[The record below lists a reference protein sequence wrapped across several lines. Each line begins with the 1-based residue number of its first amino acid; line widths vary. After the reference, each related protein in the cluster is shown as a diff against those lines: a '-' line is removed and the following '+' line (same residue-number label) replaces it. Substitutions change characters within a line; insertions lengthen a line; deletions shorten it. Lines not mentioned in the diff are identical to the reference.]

1 MAIGFPDWWELGRGG
16 YPNIQKLCRT
26 AFGGLL
32 TNVELTSWFP
42 EPDVYEAQLA
52 EPNSGGY
59 LRFYRTGGRINR
71 DQARDEPKV
80 QIAAL
85 TRSSDDS
92 WELIEFVRQVLEE
105 GYGDAMTVVPGTI
118 HQLFAA
124 GEVVGPQ
131 LIPELISDDRLVP
144 ITYELH
150 TKRPKGLPKYR
161 ELLGL

>member
-1 MAIGFPDWWELGRGG
+1 MAIGFPEWWNVGQAG
-16 YPNIQKLCRT
+16 YPNIQKLMRK
-26 AFGGLL
+26 AFDGLL

-42 EPDVYEAQLA
+42 KPSVYEAQL
-52 EPNSGGY
+52 ESGGAY

-71 DQARDEPKV
+71 EEKRDEPKV

-105 GYGDAMTVVPGTI
+105 GYGQAAAVVPGTI
-118 HQLFAA
+118 YTLYAA

-131 LIPELISDDRLVP
+131 LIPELLADDRLVP

-150 TKRPKGLPKYR
+150 TRRPKGLPNYR
-161 ELLGL
+161 QALGL